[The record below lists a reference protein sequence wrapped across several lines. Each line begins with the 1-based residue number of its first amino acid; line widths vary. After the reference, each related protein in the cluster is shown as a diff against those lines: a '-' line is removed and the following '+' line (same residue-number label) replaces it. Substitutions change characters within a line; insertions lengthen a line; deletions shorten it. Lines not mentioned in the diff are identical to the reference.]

1 VAHYRDVIAPQIGP
15 PIGRCRTRLIRKYN
29 KESPLGGLIADVMRQ
44 RMHSDVAITNSGGLR
59 ADLPEGPIDKGH
71 ILDAFPFLNDIEQQ
85 LRSHLEQQGE
95 LTAGEFRDLLQ
106 ISRKYA
112 IPLLEYFDNQRITVR
127 MGDKRVLRQVS

>member
-1 VAHYRDVIAPQIGP
+1 V
-15 PIGRCRTRLIRKYN
+15 
-29 KESPLGGLIADVMRQ
+29 
-44 RMHSDVAITNSGGLR
+44 
-59 ADLPEGPIDKGH
+59 
-71 ILDAFPFLNDIEQQ
+71 LNHIEQQ
-85 LRSHLEQQGE
+85 LRAYLEQQGE